1 MKGHLPVNADRPITG
16 MKGPKNAP
24 IIRSLGTQT
33 SSVTNVSG
41 ILLFRCRCECVAIAV
56 ALSAAV
62 TVM

>member
-1 MKGHLPVNADRPITG
+1 MKGHLPVNADRPMTG

-33 SSVTNVSG
+33 SSVANVTG
-41 ILLFRCRCECVAIAV
+41 ILLFRCEWEWVAIAV